1 MISFDMENLRGVNT
15 INFANRKAARRQ
27 TQEQRDQVFA
37 KYQSLVGTMY
47 RNNYQAR
54 LAALQELSDPRLTP
68 EYWDEDMQP
77 RLPLNLSSSMIAKIQ
92 PAMGGAFISFH
103 SNPGKMYWY
112 PGSSSTEGTAKRIE
126 ELVTSP
132 DIGRMF
138 SSRKGI

>member
-1 MISFDMENLRGVNT
+1 MISFDMANLRGVNT

-37 KYQSLVGTMY
+37 KYQSLVGTLY

-68 EYWDEDMQP
+68 EYWNEDMQP

-112 PGSSSTEGTAKRIE
+112 PGGGTAETAKRVE

-138 SSRKGI
+138 SAKKGI

>member
-1 MISFDMENLRGVNT
+1 MISFDMANLRGVNT

-112 PGSSSTEGTAKRIE
+112 PGGGTAETAKRVE

-138 SSRKGI
+138 SVKKGI

>member
-1 MISFDMENLRGVNT
+1 MISFDMANLRGVNT

-68 EYWDEDMQP
+68 EYWNEDMQP

-112 PGSSSTEGTAKRIE
+112 PGGGTAETAKRVE

-138 SSRKGI
+138 SAKKGI

>member
-1 MISFDMENLRGVNT
+1 MISFDMANLRGVNT

-68 EYWDEDMQP
+68 EYWNEDMQP

-112 PGSSSTEGTAKRIE
+112 PGGGTAETAKRIE

-132 DIGRMF
+132 DMGRMF
-138 SSRKGI
+138 SAKKGI

>member
-1 MISFDMENLRGVNT
+1 MISFDMANLRGVNT

-27 TQEQRDQVFA
+27 TQEQRDHVFA

-112 PGSSSTEGTAKRIE
+112 PGGGTAETAKRVE

-138 SSRKGI
+138 SAKKGI

>member
-1 MISFDMENLRGVNT
+1 MISFDMANLRGVNT

-47 RNNYQAR
+47 RNSYQAR
-54 LAALQELSDPRLTP
+54 LAALQELSDPSLTP
-68 EYWDEDMQP
+68 EYWNEDMQP

-112 PGSSSTEGTAKRIE
+112 PGGGTAETAKRVE

-138 SSRKGI
+138 ASKKGI